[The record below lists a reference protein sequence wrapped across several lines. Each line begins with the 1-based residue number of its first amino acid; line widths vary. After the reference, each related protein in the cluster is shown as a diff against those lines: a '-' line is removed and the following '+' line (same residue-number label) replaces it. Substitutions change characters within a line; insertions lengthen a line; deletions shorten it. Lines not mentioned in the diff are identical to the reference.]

1 MAMRGG
7 EPSTYDGGGD
17 VEARGDVEASSP
29 ASEPMSASELHE
41 GELSPQEQHEGELS
55 PQEQHEGELSPQEQQ
70 VLEVERSWWRRRGN
84 KAALIAQTGLTSA
97 QYYLTLNRALDKPQS
112 LMQEPELVRRL
123 LRLRERR
130 ARERHGGE
138 RPPRGQLAEPQWPE
152 EQADEG
158 QDALG

>member
-1 MAMRGG
+1 MRGG

-17 VEARGDVEASSP
+17 VEASSP
-29 ASEPMSASELHE
+29 ASEPTSASEL
-41 GELSPQEQHEGELS
+41 
-55 PQEQHEGELSPQEQQ
+55 HEGELSPQEQQ

>member
-1 MAMRGG
+1 M
-7 EPSTYDGGGD
+7 
-17 VEARGDVEASSP
+17 
-29 ASEPMSASELHE
+29 
-41 GELSPQEQHEGELS
+41 S